1 MDAGRR
7 RVRGIAIVAVGIGIA
22 ATSLVAVP
30 VAAGATGHTSASSPS
45 QQAMKN
51 ASLAV
56 ARAFKGTNHNV
67 DPTPRKAVAG
77 KHVVIVS
84 AGQASI
90 SAQIGVNAAVDAAHA
105 IGWRVEVYD
114 AKLNPA
120 NYAPLV
126 RQAIAAHV
134 DGIFLAA
141 IDCQAI
147 QAPLAEAKAA
157 NIAVIGLG
165 SFDCNDPHGGGAKQG
180 LFSAAINFGPG
191 VKSAGAFSAAYGAD
205 QANYIIKKSNN
216 QARIIALQDPEFT
229 TLYYTYQGFK
239 RTIDRSH
246 GSKIVSTLQIT
257 LADFT
262 GNTVVPKIQSELLRH
277 PEATWIK
284 SPFTYATTLGIV
296 PALGTNERHI
306 DVMGGEG
313 FEPELDLVRDG
324 KITAVNIYLS
334 PWVAWAGVDTMN
346 SVFRH
351 EAPRPSGVGWVL
363 ADQTHN
369 VPPSG
374 EYQPSI
380 DYRAQYKKVWGVG

>member
-1 MDAGRR
+1 
-7 RVRGIAIVAVGIGIA
+7 VRNVAFIALNVAAIFLLVAPVAA
-22 ATSLVAVP
+22 ATSARAPSAASPSTQALKNATVAV
-30 VAAGATGHTSASSPS
+30 S
-45 QQAMKN
+45 
-51 ASLAV
+51 
-56 ARAFKGTNHNV
+56 RAFKGTNRNV
-67 DPTPRKAVAG
+67 DPTPRRAVPG

-90 SAQIGVNAAVDAAHA
+90 SAQIGVNAAVDAARA

-114 AKLNPA
+114 AKLDPA

-126 RQAIAAHV
+126 RQAIAAGV

-141 IDCQAI
+141 IDCQAV
-147 QAPLAEAKAA
+147 QAPLAEARAA
-157 NIAVIGLG
+157 GIAVIGLG
-165 SFDCNDPHGGGAKQG
+165 SYDCNDPHGGGAKRG

-205 QANYIIKKSNN
+205 QANYTIMKSKN
-216 QARIIALQDPEFT
+216 QARIIVLQDPEFT

-246 GSKIVSTLQIT
+246 GSKIVSTLEIT

-262 GNTVVPKIQSELLRH
+262 NNQVKPKIQAELLRH
-277 PEATWIK
+277 PEANWIK

-296 PALGTNERHI
+296 PALGANDRHI
-306 DVMGGEG
+306 AVMGGEG
-313 FEPELDLVRDG
+313 FEPELDLIREG

-351 EAPRPSGVGWVL
+351 EPPRASGVGWVL

-369 VPPSG
+369 VPASG
-374 EYQPSI
+374 EYEPAI
-380 DYRAQYKKVWGVG
+380 DYQAQYRKVWGVG